1 LDSGVKLS
9 LRFDLVSGVGIVRG
23 RGDLRSTTFLRSAI
37 PCLCLLLA
45 YSYNHLNA
53 RFLKP
58 LRSRVV
64 CHFLD
69 SGGQRMVIWVGIRV
83 GMDVGGMDL
92 GFLVMAVKMGI
103 EKERVSG
110 DGISGVEEVKDGVVK
125 DR

>member
-1 LDSGVKLS
+1 
-9 LRFDLVSGVGIVRG
+9 
-23 RGDLRSTTFLRSAI
+23 
-37 PCLCLLLA
+37 
-45 YSYNHLNA
+45 
-53 RFLKP
+53 
-58 LRSRVV
+58 
-64 CHFLD
+64 
-69 SGGQRMVIWVGIRV
+69 MVIWVGIGV